1 MPKREAEGT
10 ARHDMLVLDASV
22 LINLLGSG
30 HVEVVLRA
38 WKGSVVMVDR
48 TFREVL
54 RDPSGRMPSVA
65 DRQFLVDQGLIR
77 VEALNSEAVELFVD
91 LVSAPDALD
100 DGEAATIAFAV
111 IAEAVAVLD
120 ERRARRIVR
129 ERFPELALDSTA
141 GLLRR
146 LNEDHCL
153 LPDTIREVLFAALQ
167 KARMSIVA
175 EEMNWAIRTLGVE
188 RARQCPS
195 IPRSALRDHGDRF

>member
-1 MPKREAEGT
+1 MPKLEAEGT